1 MTTST
6 IIAIIVALAAP
17 LAAYLAAVRR
27 FSGKIGSSDAA
38 ELWAE
43 SRSIRDWSQIR
54 ITQLN
59 ELVSRL
65 EKKIDECVITNEE
78 LREKNQ
84 ELRET
89 IVSLE
94 SDIATLKVQVNGSE

>member
-1 MTTST
+1 MST
-6 IIAIIVALAAP
+6 ATIVAVLIALAAP
-17 LAAYLAAVRR
+17 IAAYLAAVRR

-59 ELVSRL
+59 ELVARL
-65 EKKIDECVITNEE
+65 EEKVDECVLVNEK
-78 LREKNQ
+78 LRELSHEKDDKIA
-84 ELRET
+84 L
-89 IVSLE
+89 LE
-94 SDIATLKVQVNGSE
+94 HEIAVLKVQVNGR